1 MDATGT
7 GGARVVAPGRVAV
20 VTGAASGIG
29 LGLARRFA
37 TEGMSVVMADVEEPA
52 LAAAAADVGG
62 TGAPVLPVVTDVAD
76 AASVEAL
83 RDAALSAFGAV
94 HLVCNNAGVGGS
106 QDPLW
111 EVPLGDLEWVFGVNL
126 WGVVHGIRAFLPVL
140 QQQDAAHVVN
150 TSSVFG
156 LFAGSLGAYGA
167 SKHAVVALTESLHA
181 QLREAGSHVGVTLL
195 CPSAVRTNFDT
206 SSRNRP
212 ASAGPATDTGA
223 VTRAARAEL
232 HARSAPPREPEEVAE
247 LVVDAIRTGR
257 FYVLTN
263 SARDAA
269 IRGRAEEVI
278 AGGPPTPPLS
288 W

>member
-1 MDATGT
+1 MGQMGVIA
-7 GGARVVAPGRVAV
+7 AGRVAV

-29 LGLARRFA
+29 LALARRFA
-37 TEGMSVVMADVEEPA
+37 AEEMRVVMADVE
-52 LAAAAADVGG
+52 
-62 TGAPVLPVVTDVAD
+62 APVLRSAAAELAADGAEVLPVLTDVSD
-76 AASVEAL
+76 PASVEAL
-83 RDAALSAFGAV
+83 RDAALEAFGAV
-94 HLVCNNAGVGGS
+94 HLLCNNAGVGGS

-111 EVPLGDLEWVFGVNL
+111 EVPLADLEWVFGVNL

-167 SKHAVVALTESLHA
+167 SKHAVVALTESLHF
-181 QLREAGSHVGVTLL
+181 QLREAGSSVGVTVL
-195 CPSAVRTNFDT
+195 CPSAVRTNFDS

-212 ASAGPATDTGA
+212 AHAGPTTDAGA

-232 HARSAPPREPEEVAE
+232 QARSAPPREPDEVAG
-247 LVVDAIRTGR
+247 LVVDAVRSGR

-263 SARDAA
+263 AARDTA
-269 IRGRAEEVI
+269 IRRRAEEVL

>member
-1 MDATGT
+1 MGSED
-7 GGARVVAPGRVAV
+7 VVARGRVAV

-37 TEGMSVVMADVEEPA
+37 AEGMRVVMADVEAPVLE
-52 LAAAAADVGG
+52 AAAAQLAGD
-62 TGAPVLPVVTDVAD
+62 GAEVLPVVTDVSD
-76 AASVEAL
+76 AGSVAAL
-83 RDAALSAFGAV
+83 RDAAVDAFGAV
-94 HLVCNNAGVGGS
+94 HLLCNNAGVGGS

-126 WGVVHGIRAFLPVL
+126 WGVVHGVRAFLPLL

-167 SKHAVVALTESLHA
+167 SKHAVVALSESLHF
-181 QLREAGSHVGVTLL
+181 QLREAGSHVGVTVL
-195 CPSAVRTNFDT
+195 CPSAVRTNFD
-206 SSRNRP
+206 SSGRNRP
-212 ASAGPATDTGA
+212 PDAGPPAETGA
-223 VTRAARAEL
+223 ATQAARADL
-232 HARSAPPREPEEVAE
+232 HARSAPPREPDEVAG
-247 LVVDAIRTGR
+247 LVVDAVRTGR

-263 SARDAA
+263 AARDTA
-269 IRGRAEEVI
+269 IRMRAEEVL
-278 AGGPPTPPLS
+278 AGGPPTPPLT

>member
-1 MDATGT
+1 MGT
-7 GGARVVAPGRVAV
+7 EDVVAVGRVAV

-37 TEGMSVVMADVEEPA
+37 AEGMRVVMADVEAPA
-52 LAAAAADVGG
+52 LEAAAAEVGRD
-62 TGAPVLPVVTDVAD
+62 GAEVLPVVTDVAD
-76 AASVEAL
+76 AGSVAGL
-83 RDAALSAFGAV
+83 RDAALHAFGAV
-94 HLVCNNAGVGGS
+94 HLLCNNAGVGGS

-126 WGVVHGIRAFLPVL
+126 WGVVHGVRAFMPVL
-140 QQQDAAHVVN
+140 QEQDAAHIVN

-167 SKHAVVALTESLHA
+167 SKHAVVALSESLHF
-181 QLREAGSHVGVTLL
+181 QLREAGSHVGVTVL
-195 CPSAVRTNFDT
+195 CPSAVRSNFDT

-212 ASAGPATDTGA
+212 PAAGPPDDTGA
-223 VTRAARAEL
+223 ATQSARADL
-232 HARSAPPREPEEVAE
+232 HARSAPLREPDEVAD
-247 LVVDAIRTGR
+247 LVVDAVRTGR

-263 SARDAA
+263 SVRDTA
-269 IRGRAEEVI
+269 IRKRAEEVL
-278 AGGPPTPPLS
+278 AGRPPTPPLT